1 MRLNGVRV
9 GDIVQCDV
17 KGRRFHAEVTA
28 VPGEG
33 ELHVRPV
40 TPAVTYRHVSAR
52 QAVEHWRKT
61 GRPPAE
67 STAGPAAQAQAPA
80 QTLF

>member
-1 MRLNGVRV
+1 MRLSGVRV

-28 VPGEG
+28 VPPEG
-33 ELHVRPV
+33 DLQVRPL
-40 TPAVTYRHVSAR
+40 TPAVTYRHVTSR
-52 QAVEHWRKT
+52 QVLEHWRKT
-61 GRPPAE
+61 GRPAAETPAATTADVPAE
-67 STAGPAAQAQAPA
+67 T